1 MNKIAI
7 IYASKH
13 GTTEKV
19 AQRLAAKLD
28 GDVSLISLKQNKN
41 PNIDSY
47 DTVILGTA
55 IYAGTPQKV
64 MTVFCQR
71 NESELLKKTIGLF
84 ICGMQPGAET
94 REKEIIDAYSEVLRQ
109 HAKASAFLGGEFLF
123 EKLNFFEKLIVKK
136 VSKATAS
143 VSSID
148 EDAIILFANE
158 MKID

>member
-19 AQRLAAKLD
+19 AQRLAARLD

-41 PNIDSY
+41 PDIKSF
-47 DTVILGTA
+47 DTIILGTA
-55 IYAGTPQKV
+55 IYAGAPQKV
-64 MTVFCQR
+64 MTAFCQS
-71 NESELLKKTIGLF
+71 NEGELLGKAIGLF
-84 ICGMQPGAET
+84 ICGMQPGSET
-94 REKEIIDAYSEVLRQ
+94 REKEIVDAYSKTLRQ
-109 HAKASAFLGGEFLF
+109 HAKATAFLGGEFLF

-136 VSKATAS
+136 VSKVTSS

-148 EDAIILFANE
+148 ENAVTVFAKK
-158 MKID
+158 MRS